1 MNHAPSLKSRTI
13 VLSANVWSVPRI
25 ATLPPAKD
33 SEPRARLLAT
43 ASGLFYREGVHSVGV
58 DRIVSEANVTRAT
71 FYRHFPS
78 KQDLVLAYLQSAHDV
93 IEQRMAIALAM
104 ENPRS
109 RLRAL
114 GDDIAAQLQSPGF
127 GGCAFI
133 KVASEFDDPDEPVR
147 RAVAAHRAWFAEIV
161 RTAFA
166 DAGHVRPNDPTR
178 HFIMLRDGAM
188 VAGYLDGSE
197 QAAETFTRGV
207 DGLLRYIDA
216 AR

>member
-1 MNHAPSLKSRTI
+1 MSRTI
-13 VLSANVWSVPRI
+13 VLSASVHRVSRI
-25 ATLPPAKD
+25 TTLPPAKD

-43 ASGLFYREGVHSVGV
+43 ASELFYREGVHSVGV
-58 DRIVSEANVTRAT
+58 DRIVSQANVTRAT

-93 IEQRMAIALAM
+93 IEERIASALTM
-104 ENPRS
+104 EDAKA
-109 RLRAL
+109 RLRAI
-114 GDDIAAQLQSPGF
+114 GEDIAAQLQSPGF
-127 GGCAFI
+127 RGCAFI

-147 RAVAAHRAWFAEIV
+147 RAVTAHRAWFAEII

-166 DAGHVRPNDPTR
+166 DAGHTRPNDPTR

-197 QAAETFTRGV
+197 HAAETFTRGV

-216 AR
+216 SR

>member
-1 MNHAPSLKSRTI
+1 VT
-13 VLSANVWSVPRI
+13 RI
-25 ATLPPAKD
+25 ATLPPVKD

-43 ASGLFYREGVHSVGV
+43 ASKLFYREGVNGVGV
-58 DRIVSEANVTRAT
+58 ERIVSEANVTRAT

-93 IEQRMAIALAM
+93 IEERIAIARAM
-104 ENPRS
+104 EDPKA

-127 GGCAFI
+127 DGCAFI

-147 RAVAAHRAWFAEIV
+147 RAVSAHRAWFAEIV

-166 DAGHVRPNDPTR
+166 DAGHVRPDDPTQ

-207 DGLLRYIDA
+207 AGLLRYIHA
-216 AR
+216 AS

>member
-1 MNHAPSLKSRTI
+1 M
-13 VLSANVWSVPRI
+13 PRI
-25 ATLPPAKD
+25 AALPPVKD

-43 ASGLFYREGVHSVGV
+43 ASRLFYSEGVNSVGV
-58 DRIVSEANVTRAT
+58 ERIVSEASVTRAT

-93 IEQRMAIALAM
+93 IAERIATALTLEDPKA
-104 ENPRS
+104 
-109 RLRAL
+109 RLRAI
-114 GDDIAAQLQSPGF
+114 GEDIAAQVLSPGF

-147 RAVAAHRAWFAEIV
+147 QAVSAHRAWFAEII

-166 DAGHVRPNDPTR
+166 DAGHGRPENPMR

-188 VAGYLDGSE
+188 VAGYLDGTE
-197 QAAETFTRGV
+197 QAAQTFTRGV
-207 DGLLRYIDA
+207 DGLLQHINPA
-216 AR
+216 A

>member
-1 MNHAPSLKSRTI
+1 
-13 VLSANVWSVPRI
+13 V
-25 ATLPPAKD
+25 KD
-33 SEPRARLLAT
+33 SEPRARLLAK
-43 ASGLFYREGVHSVGV
+43 ASELFYREGVNSVGV

-78 KQDLVLAYLQSAHDV
+78 KQDLVLAYLQGAHDV
-93 IEQRMAIALAM
+93 IEERIATALTIEDPKA
-104 ENPRS
+104 
-109 RLRAL
+109 RLRAI
-114 GDDIAAQLQSPGF
+114 GEDIADQLQSPWF

-166 DAGHVRPNDPTR
+166 DAGHARPDAPTR

-188 VAGYLDGSE
+188 VAGYLDGTD

-216 AR
+216 PR

>member
-1 MNHAPSLKSRTI
+1 M
-13 VLSANVWSVPRI
+13 PRI
-25 ATLPPAKD
+25 ATLPPVKD

-78 KQDLVLAYLQSAHDV
+78 KQDLVLAYLQSAHDI
-93 IEQRMAIALAM
+93 IEARMAVALAM
-104 ENPRS
+104 EDPKA
-109 RLRAL
+109 RLRAF
-114 GDDIAAQLQSPGF
+114 GEDIAAQVVSPGF

-133 KVASEFDDPDEPVR
+133 KVAAEFDDPDEPVR
-147 RAVAAHRAWFAEIV
+147 RAVAAHRAWFAEAI

-166 DAGHVRPNDPTR
+166 DAGYSQPIDPTR

-207 DGLLRYIDA
+207 DGLLRYA
-216 AR
+216 QR

>member
-1 MNHAPSLKSRTI
+1 
-13 VLSANVWSVPRI
+13 VLRI
-25 ATLPPAKD
+25 ATLPPVKD
-33 SEPRARLLAT
+33 SEPRARLLAK
-43 ASGLFYREGVHSVGV
+43 ASELFYREGVNSVGV
-58 DRIVSEANVTRAT
+58 DRIVSEASVTRAT

-93 IEQRMAIALAM
+93 IEERIAIALAM
-104 ENPRS
+104 EDPKA
-109 RLRAL
+109 RLRAI
-114 GDDIAAQLQSPGF
+114 GEDIADQLRSPGF

-133 KVASEFDDPDEPVR
+133 KVASEFDDPDEPIR

-166 DAGHVRPNDPTR
+166 DAGHVRPDDPTR
-178 HFIMLRDGAM
+178 HFVMLRDGAM

-197 QAAETFTRGV
+197 QTAETFTRGV
-207 DGLLRYIDA
+207 DGLLRYIHA

>member
-1 MNHAPSLKSRTI
+1 MRDLLEEPATKDRPATVEIAPLTIIGTSR
-13 VLSANVWSVPRI
+13 
-25 ATLPPAKD
+25 LP
-33 SEPRARLLAT
+33 AR
-43 ASGLFYREGVHSVGV
+43 R
-58 DRIVSEANVTRAT
+58 
-71 FYRHFPS
+71 
-78 KQDLVLAYLQSAHDV
+78 
-93 IEQRMAIALAM
+93 RMAAVPSCTAP
-104 ENPRS
+104 ET
-109 RLRAL
+109 L
-114 GDDIAAQLQSPGF
+114 GDDIAAQGQSPGF

-207 DGLLRYIDA
+207 AGLLRYINA
-216 AR
+216 AP

>member
-1 MNHAPSLKSRTI
+1 MAAVPSCTAPET
-13 VLSANVWSVPRI
+13 
-25 ATLPPAKD
+25 
-33 SEPRARLLAT
+33 
-43 ASGLFYREGVHSVGV
+43 
-58 DRIVSEANVTRAT
+58 
-71 FYRHFPS
+71 
-78 KQDLVLAYLQSAHDV
+78 
-93 IEQRMAIALAM
+93 
-104 ENPRS
+104 
-109 RLRAL
+109 L
-114 GDDIAAQLQSPGF
+114 GDDIAAQVQSPGF

-207 DGLLRYIDA
+207 AGLLRYINA
-216 AR
+216 AP

>member
-1 MNHAPSLKSRTI
+1 
-13 VLSANVWSVPRI
+13 VPRI
-25 ATLPPAKD
+25 VTLPPAKD

-43 ASGLFYREGVHSVGV
+43 ASALFYREGVHSIGV

-93 IEQRMAIALAM
+93 IEGRIAVALAM
-104 ENPRS
+104 EDPKA
-109 RLRAL
+109 RLRAI
-114 GDDIAAQLQSPGF
+114 GEDIAAQLQMPGF

-147 RAVAAHRAWFAEIV
+147 RAVTAHRAWFAGVV

-166 DAGHVRPNDPTR
+166 DAGHARPDDPAR

-188 VAGYLDGSE
+188 VAGYLDGSDR
-197 QAAETFTRGV
+197 AAETFTRGV
-207 DGLLRYIDA
+207 DGLLRHIDD
-216 AR
+216 

>member
-1 MNHAPSLKSRTI
+1 M
-13 VLSANVWSVPRI
+13 PRI
-25 ATLPPAKD
+25 ATLPPVKD

-93 IEQRMAIALAM
+93 IEGRIVLALAM
-104 ENPRS
+104 EDPKA

-114 GDDIAAQLQSPGF
+114 GEDIAAQVVSPGF

-147 RAVAAHRAWFAEIV
+147 QAVSAHRAWFAEII
-161 RTAFA
+161 RTAFT
-166 DAGHVRPNDPTR
+166 DAGHVRPDDPTR

-207 DGLLRYIDA
+207 DGLLRYINA
-216 AR
+216 PR